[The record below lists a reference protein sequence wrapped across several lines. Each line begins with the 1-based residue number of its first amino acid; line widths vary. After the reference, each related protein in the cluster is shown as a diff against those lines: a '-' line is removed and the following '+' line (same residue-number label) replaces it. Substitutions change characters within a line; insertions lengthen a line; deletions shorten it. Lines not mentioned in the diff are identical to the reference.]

1 MSAAEEYARQ
11 AQLAAEESKASA
23 ARSAAHAQASA
34 EATASMIIG
43 SASSAA
49 TSAEA
54 SATAAATAASQ
65 AIAARDLA
73 EASGERARQAA
84 DGAERSQA
92 DVAHNVEL
100 IRGMTIGLKLP
111 ACTNKGIMPSEE
123 GVYVSWKDPEDLMLG
138 DSPVAEWART
148 ELWRLEIP
156 NDADIAYPTW
166 PLGDDGAVLVAVS
179 TPEGGRDAFLRTA
192 FLDTGARADRRYGYR
207 LVSYTT
213 YGGAT
218 MRDEDCLPIS
228 MSLSWPIMGALSRS
242 GVLSRMFPV
251 GSTISLTHTEFP
263 DNDMVRVVGFDG
275 VTPVDST
282 IRHTTQLQVATC
294 LYRSGYLT
302 ASPFDDDEP
311 SYAFTQ
317 DILAVT
323 GKVYYVNYLPLTE
336 GTDWNEGDDMTNK
349 GWYDLQADG
358 TYRPTED
365 TSAVSGKVYYRLG
378 STYRALVEDTDWT
391 AGSPVPPVTWYEK
404 NPLATTSI
412 PNISNNDIIG
422 SNLVRWLDSDAPRGK
437 WYTPSSLWD
446 RVAETLKATAGFRR
460 GLPEDLKSHLVEC
473 WRTAHVSKPNAGGAT
488 GVVKQFKARVYLP
501 TRYEVFGTFDSA
513 YGPDGL
519 LQWEWF
525 QTQANRIM
533 TAGGSVVDWWLATPL
548 NMLRERVYH
557 VTPDGISAGASVSY
571 AFGVAPVF
579 SI

>member
-11 AQLAAEESKASA
+11 ARLAAEESKASA
-23 ARSAAHAQASA
+23 ERSAAHAQASA

-49 TSAEA
+49 TSAES

-92 DVAHNVEL
+92 NVAHSVEL

-294 LYRSGYLT
+294 LFRSGYLT
-302 ASPFDDDEP
+302 AAQFDASE
-311 SYAFTQ
+311 SAYALTL

-323 GKVYYVNYLPLTE
+323 GKVYYVKYLPLTE
-336 GTDWNEGDDMTNK
+336 GTDWNAGDDLTTK
-349 GWYDLQADG
+349 GWYELQANG
-358 TYRPTED
+358 TYRPTQD
-365 TSAVSGKVYYRLG
+365 ATAVSGKVYYKTG

-391 AGSPVPPVTWYEK
+391 AGDPVPTATWYEK
-404 NPLATTSI
+404 NPNDQAT
-412 PNISNNDIIG
+412 NGNNDIIG
-422 SNLVRWLDSDAPRGK
+422 SNLVRWLDSDAPRGQ

-446 RVAETLKATAGFRR
+446 MVDAGLKATAGFRR
-460 GLPEDLKSHLVEC
+460 GLPEDLKSQLVEC
-473 WRTAHVSKPNAGGAT
+473 WRTANVSPRNAGGAT

-501 TRYEVFGTFDSA
+501 TRYEVLGAFDSA

-519 LQWEWF
+519 FQWEWYK
-525 QTQANRIM
+525 TLANRIM
-533 TAGGSVVDWWLATPL
+533 TAGGSAANWWLASPFVGYGHG
-548 NMLRERVYH
+548 VYV
-557 VTPDGISAGASVSY
+557 VTSSGAAHWFGAGSSC
-571 AFGVAPVF
+571 GVAPAL

>member
-92 DVAHNVEL
+92 DVAHSVEL

-111 ACTNKGIMPSEE
+111 ACTNKGIMPSEK

-179 TPEGGRDAFLRTA
+179 TPENGRDAFLRTA

-228 MSLSWPIMGALSRS
+228 MSLSWPILGALSRS
-242 GVLSRMFPV
+242 GALSRTFPV

-282 IRHTTQLQVATC
+282 IKHTTQLQVATC

-302 ASPFDDDEP
+302 SAQFDAPEAA
-311 SYAFTQ
+311 YALTL

-336 GTDWNEGDDMTNK
+336 GTDWNEGDDLTSK
-349 GWYDLQADG
+349 TWYELQADG
-358 TYRPTED
+358 TYRRTED
-365 TSAVSGKVYYRLG
+365 ATAVSGKVYYKTG

-391 AGSPVPPVTWYEK
+391 AGDPVPTATWYEK
-404 NPLATTSI
+404 NPNTDAVYG
-412 PNISNNDIIG
+412 NNDIIG
-422 SNLVRWLDSDAPRGK
+422 SSLVRWLDSDAPRGQ

-446 RVAETLKATAGFRR
+446 TVPAGLKATAGFRR
-460 GLPEDLKSHLVEC
+460 GLPEDLKSQLVEC

-488 GVVKQFKARVYLP
+488 GVVRRFKARVYLP
-501 TRYEVFGTFDSA
+501 TRYEVFGAFDSA

-519 LQWEWF
+519 LQWEWYK
-525 QTQANRIM
+525 TQANRIM
-533 TAGGSVVDWWLATPL
+533 TAGGSAVNWWLASPYVGGGG
-548 NMLRERVYH
+548 NVYN
-557 VTPDGISAGASVSY
+557 VSTSGATGRY
-571 AFGVAPVF
+571 GAFGSCGVAPAL

>member
-11 AQLAAEESKASA
+11 ARLAAEESKASA
-23 ARSAAHAQASA
+23 ERSAAHAQASA

-92 DVAHNVEL
+92 DVAHSVEL

-179 TPEGGRDAFLRTA
+179 TPEVGRDAFLRTA

-228 MSLSWPIMGALSRS
+228 MSLSWPILGALSRA
-242 GVLSRMFPV
+242 GALSRMFPV

-294 LYRSGYLT
+294 LFRSEYLT
-302 ASPFDDDEP
+302 AAQFDASE
-311 SYAFTQ
+311 SAYALTL

-323 GKVYYVNYLPLTE
+323 GKVYYANYLPLTE
-336 GTDWNEGDDMTNK
+336 GTDWNEGDDLTSKN
-349 GWYDLQADG
+349 WYELQANG
-358 TYRPTED
+358 TYRPTQD
-365 TSAVSGKVYYRLG
+365 ATAVSGKVYYQTG

-391 AGSPVPPVTWYEK
+391 AGDPVPTATWYEK
-404 NPLATTSI
+404 NPKGDAR
-412 PNISNNDIIG
+412 NGNNDIIG
-422 SNLVRWLDSDAPRGK
+422 SNLVRWLDSDAPRGR

-446 RVAETLKATAGFRR
+446 TVAAELMATAGFRR
-460 GLPEDLKSHLVEC
+460 GLPEDLKSQLVEC
-473 WRTAHVSKPNAGGAT
+473 WRTAHVSPRNAGGAT
-488 GVVKQFKARVYLP
+488 GVVKQFRARVYLP
-501 TRYEVFGTFDSA
+501 TRYEVFGDLDSA
-513 YGPDGL
+513 YVPDGL
-519 LQWEWF
+519 LQWEWY
-525 QTQANRIM
+525 QTTANLSM
-533 TAGGSVVDWWLATPL
+533 TGGGMKVNWWLASPHL
-548 NMLRERVYH
+548 GNGSSVYT
-557 VTPDGISAGASVSY
+557 VTKDGVKYVNAASNTY
-571 AFGVAPVF
+571 GIAPVF

>member
-11 AQLAAEESKASA
+11 ARLAAEESKASA
-23 ARSAAHAQASA
+23 ERSAAHAQASA

-92 DVAHNVEL
+92 DVAHSVEL

-218 MRDEDCLPIS
+218 MRDEDRLPIS
-228 MSLSWPIMGALSRS
+228 MSLSWPILGALSRS
-242 GVLSRMFPV
+242 GALSRMFPV

-282 IRHTTQLQVATC
+282 IKHTTQLQVATC

-302 ASPFDDDEP
+302 AAQFDAQEP
-311 SYAFTQ
+311 AYAITL

-323 GKVYYVNYLPLTE
+323 GKVYYVKYLPLTE
-336 GTDWNEGDDMTNK
+336 GTDWNAGDDLTSK
-349 GWYDLQADG
+349 SWYELQADG
-358 TYRPTED
+358 TYRRTED
-365 TSAVSGKVYYRLG
+365 ATAVSGKVYYKTG

-391 AGSPVPPVTWYEK
+391 AGDPVPTATWYER
-404 NPLATTSI
+404 NPNGDASYG
-412 PNISNNDIIG
+412 NNDIIG
-422 SNLVRWLDSDAPRGK
+422 SSLVRWLDSDAPRGQ

-446 RVAETLKATAGFRR
+446 TTAAGLKAAAGFRR
-460 GLPEDLKSHLVEC
+460 GLPEDLKSQLVEC

-488 GVVKQFKARVYLP
+488 GVVKRFKARVYLP
-501 TRYEVFGTFDSA
+501 TRYEVFGAFDSD

-519 LQWEWF
+519 LQWEWYK
-525 QTQANRIM
+525 TQANRIM
-533 TAGGSVVDWWLATPL
+533 TAGGSVVNWWLASP
-548 NMLRERVYH
+548 NVGSGDRVCS
-557 VTPDGISAGASVSY
+557 VTSSGVSSWY
-571 AFGVAPVF
+571 RVDHSFGVAPAL

>member
-11 AQLAAEESKASA
+11 ARLAAEESKASA
-23 ARSAAHAQASA
+23 ERSAAHAQASA

-92 DVAHNVEL
+92 DVAHSVEL

-111 ACTNKGIMPSEE
+111 ACTNKGIMSSEE

-179 TPEGGRDAFLRTA
+179 TPEGGRDAFLRAA

-242 GVLSRMFPV
+242 GALSRMFPV

-263 DNDMVRVVGFDG
+263 DNDMLRVVGFDG

-294 LYRSGYLT
+294 LFRSGYLT
-302 ASPFDDDEP
+302 EAQFDARE
-311 SYAFTQ
+311 SAYALTL

-336 GTDWNEGDDMTNK
+336 GTDWNEGDDLTSK
-349 GWYDLQADG
+349 TWYELQADG
-358 TYRPTED
+358 TYRLTED
-365 TSAVSGKVYYRLG
+365 ATAVSGKVYYKTG
-378 STYRALVEDTDWT
+378 NTYRALVEDTDWT
-391 AGSPVPPVTWYEK
+391 AGDPVPTATWYEK
-404 NPLATTSI
+404 NPNDQATTG
-412 PNISNNDIIG
+412 NNDIIG
-422 SNLVRWLDSDAPRGK
+422 SNLVRWLDSDAPRGQ

-446 RVAETLKATAGFRR
+446 TVAAGLKATAGFRR
-460 GLPEDLKSHLVEC
+460 GLPEDLKSQLVEC
-473 WRTAHVSKPNAGGAT
+473 WRTAYVSKPNAGGAT

-501 TRYEVFGTFDSA
+501 TRYEVFGAFDSA

-519 LQWEWF
+519 FQWEWYK
-525 QTQANRIM
+525 TQANRIM
-533 TAGGSVVDWWLATPL
+533 TAGGSVANWWLASPDVTID
-548 NMLRERVYH
+548 RGVYY
-557 VTPDGISAGASVSY
+557 VSASGAALWNY
-571 AFGVAPVF
+571 ASNSCGVAPAL

>member
-11 AQLAAEESKASA
+11 AHLAAEESKASA

-92 DVAHNVEL
+92 DVAHSVEL

-111 ACTNKGIMPSEE
+111 ACTNKGIMPSEK

-179 TPEGGRDAFLRTA
+179 TPENGRDAFLRTA

-282 IRHTTQLQVATC
+282 IKHTTQLQVATC
-294 LYRSGYLT
+294 LFRSGYLT
-302 ASPFDDDEP
+302 SAQFDAAES
-311 SYAFTQ
+311 SYAITP

-323 GKVYYVNYLPLTE
+323 GKVYYVSYLPLTE
-336 GTDWNEGDDMTNK
+336 GTDWNEGDDLTSKNWYELQTN
-349 GWYDLQADG
+349 G
-358 TYRPTED
+358 TYLPTED
-365 TSAVSGKVYYRLG
+365 ATAVSGKVYYKTG
-378 STYRALVEDTDWT
+378 STYRELVEDTDWT
-391 AGSPVPPVTWYEK
+391 AGDPVPKATWYEK
-404 NPLATTSI
+404 NPNTDAGYG
-412 PNISNNDIIG
+412 NNDIIG
-422 SNLVRWLDSDAPRGK
+422 SSLVRWLDSDEPRGQ

-446 RVAETLKATAGFRR
+446 MVAAELKATAGFRR
-460 GLPEDLKSHLVEC
+460 GLPEDLKSQLVEC
-473 WRTAHVSKPNAGGAT
+473 WRTAYVSKLNAGGAT
-488 GVVKQFKARVYLP
+488 GVVKRFKARVYLP
-501 TRYEVFGTFDSA
+501 TRYEVFGAFDSA

-519 LQWEWF
+519 FQWEWYK
-525 QTQANRIM
+525 TQANRIM
-533 TAGGSVVDWWLATPL
+533 TAGGSVLNWWLASP
-548 NMLRERVYH
+548 NVGFGH
-557 VTPDGISAGASVSY
+557 IVCSVTSSGATLWNSAYNAY
-571 AFGVAPVF
+571 GVAPAL